1 MFYYYDY
8 MFYRL
13 AQWYRNFYSADTL
26 PWQAVGLVSIAQ
38 SFIYSDIVFVCIF
51 INYIKEERMYLLPK
65 ILIIIIIPIIGIGI
79 FNLNRYYNKFIE
91 LENRWS
97 NENINKTDKMDII
110 VFLMFI
116 IPLIFLPVLLNIFD
130 FTK

>member
-1 MFYYYDY
+1 

>member
-1 MFYYYDY
+1 

-13 AQWYRNFYSADTL
+13 ARWYRNFYRADTL

-38 SFIYSDIVFVCIF
+38 SFIYLDIVFVYIF
-51 INYIKEERMYLLPK
+51 IHYIKEERMFLLPK
-65 ILIIIIIPIIGIGI
+65 ILIIIIIPTIGIGI

-116 IPLIFLPVLLNIFD
+116 IPLIFLPILLNIFD